1 MSRIGDGT
9 VDLTGYDYSISNAS
23 KLIQN
28 INPNI
33 SLHSTTLTSVKRKNE
48 TPAAYTGSSKQQTID
63 YSRPPKPDASLV
75 PPIRQTAS
83 IFKQPV
89 TLYKTNQESVVKNDL
104 KPSVTNHDKP
114 KQLFWEKRL
123 EVRPCISS
131 IPQTFPFNFP
141 LSFTETDRLRIR
153 R

>member
-9 VDLTGYDYSISNAS
+9 VDLTGYDYSLSNAS

-33 SLHSTTLTSVKRKNE
+33 SLHSTTLTSVKRKTE
-48 TPAAYTGSSKQQTID
+48 TPAAYTGSPKQQTLD
-63 YSRPPKPDASLV
+63 YSRPAKPDASLV

-89 TLYKTNQESVVKNDL
+89 TLYRTNQESVVKNDL
-104 KPSVTNHDKP
+104 KPTSNDKP

-123 EVRPCISS
+123 EVRFFNDFIQNKPPLEPTS
-131 IPQTFPFNFP
+131 ILIHRN
-141 LSFTETDRLRIR
+141 
-153 R
+153 